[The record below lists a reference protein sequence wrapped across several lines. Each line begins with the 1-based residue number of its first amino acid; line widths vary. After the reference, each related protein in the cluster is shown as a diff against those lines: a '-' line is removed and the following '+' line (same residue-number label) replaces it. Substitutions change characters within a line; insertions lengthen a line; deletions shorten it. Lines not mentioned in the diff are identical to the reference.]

1 MSILISKKIDDP
13 LQRFSL
19 HFLLFVDIFYLK
31 VMQSKHFALF
41 GKKQKTKTYAKCMQ
55 GRKKMNKKSLF
66 YQEIAIHDIHS

>member
-31 VMQSKHFALF
+31 VMQGKHFPLF
-41 GKKQKTKTYAKCMQ
+41 GKKTKNQNLCKFYA
-55 GRKKMNKKSLF
+55 RKEKN
-66 YQEIAIHDIHS
+66 E